1 MSTNIS
7 LSPRDLSIDIE
18 PTLLNQGF
26 RSNRQSKY
34 CGRTLILNFC
44 RWFLPDV
51 YSFLASCSQR
61 TILFDRYWLFAFKK
75 PLSCPL
81 RLPLLS
87 VYYYSSC
94 VCLVLVPSSPLFCI
108 SCLSRLTL
116 PMSLVFSHY
125 LCYLS
130 RIALRYLLF
139 PNVHEV
145 LCRSFLHYRTPR
157 VLLQD

>member
-34 CGRTLILNFC
+34 CGRTLILDFC

-61 TILFDRYWLFAFKK
+61 TILFDGYWLFVFKK

-87 VYYYSSC
+87 LYRLLLLIVSLSGFSSIKSS
-94 VCLVLVPSSPLFCI
+94 VLHFMPLSTDFTHVSSLQ
-108 SCLSRLTL
+108 SL
-116 PMSLVFSHY
+116 P
-125 LCYLS
+125 
-130 RIALRYLLF
+130 
-139 PNVHEV
+139 
-145 LCRSFLHYRTPR
+145 
-157 VLLQD
+157 VLLVEDCSSKLAIPKCP